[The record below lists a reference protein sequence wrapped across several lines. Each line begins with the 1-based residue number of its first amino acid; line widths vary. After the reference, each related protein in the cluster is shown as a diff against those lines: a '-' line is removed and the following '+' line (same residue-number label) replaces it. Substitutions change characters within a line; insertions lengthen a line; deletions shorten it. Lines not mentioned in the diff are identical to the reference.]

1 MADVRNYKRI
11 NPLDLNQN
19 VRIGVV
25 FPFDVSGVF
34 RSSNTTREQVKSNII
49 HVLLTD
55 PGEKYYNSRFG
66 VGLKQLLFE
75 QIIDTGEI
83 EGRITSQLGLYV
95 PEIEVKNVMV
105 NDPPNDHKIY
115 VTLSY
120 NLVLNS
126 EADSIQLNFN
136 MS

>member
-55 PGEKYYNSRFG
+55 PGEKYYNSSFG

-75 QIIDTGEI
+75 QNIDTGEI

-105 NDPPNDHKIY
+105 KDPPNDHKIY

-120 NLVLNS
+120 NLVLNGD
-126 EADSIQLNFN
+126 EDSIQLNFN